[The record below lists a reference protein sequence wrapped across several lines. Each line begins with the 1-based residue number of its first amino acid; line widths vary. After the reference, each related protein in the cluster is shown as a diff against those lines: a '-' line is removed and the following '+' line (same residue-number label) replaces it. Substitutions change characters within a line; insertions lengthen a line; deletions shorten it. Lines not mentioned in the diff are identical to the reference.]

1 MKNSNKIKRIAL
13 VLTTAII
20 IAGCKATT
28 EDHPNPVIPAT
39 SENIANIIK
48 NLQGEGPHKIT
59 VTGTITNENI
69 DSIKNELKAN
79 SNAKVSLNMSATT
92 NLATLPADA
101 FESCTSLTEIALPSS
116 LTTIDERA
124 FSNCKSLKKIILPSN
139 LKIING
145 YAFSEC
151 SSLEEIILSS
161 SINKIDEGAFNGCKS
176 LKSINIPA
184 SVNYLDPTAFSGCSS
199 LKTLT
204 VEEENT
210 KFSSRENIIY
220 TKGQDLLLCAAGG
233 ITSANILSSVTEI
246 GEAAFKDC
254 TSLKEVDI
262 PNSVTVIQNLA
273 FYGCSALESVTI
285 PAAVNS
291 LQQSVFKDCTS
302 LKEVAIP
309 NSVVSIENLA
319 FSGCSALESVTIP
332 AAVDSLENKV
342 FDGCTSL
349 KSFAFAKTNS
359 WYRTD
364 NSDDWTNRMNGQFY
378 PVTNP
383 AVNATYFN
391 VKGQNSYWYRKD

>member
-20 IAGCKATT
+20 IAGCKTTT
-28 EDHPNPVIPAT
+28 EDHSNPVISAT

-69 DSIKNELKAN
+69 DSIKNELKAISKAN

-92 NLATLPADA
+92 NLETLPADA

-161 SINKIDEGAFNGCKS
+161 DINKIDEGAFNGCKS

-184 SVNYLDPTAFSGCSS
+184 SVNYLDHTAFSGCSS

-246 GEAAFKDC
+246 GEGA
-254 TSLKEVDI
+254 
-262 PNSVTVIQNLA
+262 
-273 FYGCSALESVTI
+273 
-285 PAAVNS
+285 
-291 LQQSVFKDCTS
+291 FKDCTS

-309 NSVVSIENLA
+309 DSVVSIEKLA

-332 AAVDSLENKV
+332 AAVNSLENTV
-342 FDGCTSL
+342 FEGCTSL
-349 KSFAFAKTNS
+349 KRFAFANTNN
-359 WYRTD
+359 WYKTD
-364 NSDDWTNRMNGQFY
+364 NLHDWESGMNGQLFD
-378 PVTNP
+378 VTNP
-383 AVNATYFN
+383 ITNATYFN